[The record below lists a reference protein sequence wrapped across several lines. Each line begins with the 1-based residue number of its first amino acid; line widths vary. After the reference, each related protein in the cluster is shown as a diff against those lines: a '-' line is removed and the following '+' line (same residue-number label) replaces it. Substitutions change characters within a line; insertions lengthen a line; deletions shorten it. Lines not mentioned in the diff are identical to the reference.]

1 LAPWRLKVPIIRIPQ
16 KNCAKS
22 PPFSRLACEAR
33 FAEAQNSSGIRIT
46 SGFNEFLRVY
56 LRETSLRAVSLS
68 NGRFRGDLPRIIGN
82 NHPAD
87 VPYPSAKIDAPFAE
101 TKPPNHLFHGKP
113 IIGITGG
120 IGSGKSTVAGM
131 FGQMGCLV
139 IDADEQVRQ
148 AYQDP
153 AIIEQLQEWWGDEI
167 VQNPGSAPVQVNR
180 KKIADIVFSDPG
192 QKQRLENL
200 LHPKVAELRQQRMAD
215 AAGDPQTVAFIWDTP
230 LLFEAG
236 LRSGCDAIV
245 FVESP
250 FSQRLERVQQSR
262 QWDEAELRRREK
274 SQWPLDKKRKIS
286 DYIIDNTANADHVR
300 GQVSEVFFRILAR
313 RFPE

>member
-1 LAPWRLKVPIIRIPQ
+1 
-16 KNCAKS
+16 
-22 PPFSRLACEAR
+22 
-33 FAEAQNSSGIRIT
+33 
-46 SGFNEFLRVY
+46 
-56 LRETSLRAVSLS
+56 
-68 NGRFRGDLPRIIGN
+68 
-82 NHPAD
+82 
-87 VPYPSAKIDAPFAE
+87 
-101 TKPPNHLFHGKP
+101 LFHGKP

-120 IGSGKSTVAGM
+120 IGSGKSTVAKM
-131 FGQMGCLV
+131 FGELGCLV
-139 IDADEQVRQ
+139 IDADEQVRE

-153 AIIEQLQEWWGDEI
+153 AIIQQLREWWGDE
-167 VQNPGSAPVQVNR
+167 VVSRPGEVVGGAAGGVDR
-180 KKIADIVFSDPG
+180 RKIAEIIFSDPG
-192 QKQRLENL
+192 QRERLEGL
-200 LHPKVAELRQQRMAD
+200 LHPRVAELRQQRMVE
-215 AAGDPQTVAFIWDTP
+215 AAGNPQILAFIWDTP

-236 LRSGCDAIV
+236 LGSGCDAIV

-274 SQWPLDKKRKIS
+274 SQWPLDKKREIS